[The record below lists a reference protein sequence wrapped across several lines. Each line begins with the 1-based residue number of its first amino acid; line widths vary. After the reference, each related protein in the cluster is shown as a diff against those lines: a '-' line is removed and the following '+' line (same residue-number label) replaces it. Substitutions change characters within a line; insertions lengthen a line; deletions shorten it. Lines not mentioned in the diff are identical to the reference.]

1 MENVVHLL
9 AKNAMQIYMV
19 KVQQILFA
27 IMAPFKLSTCLLAAK
42 KLTFPSA
49 LQHATLNSTK
59 LKDLIHALAA
69 RL

>member
-1 MENVVHLL
+1 
-9 AKNAMQIYMV
+9 MQIYMV

-27 IMAPFKLSTCLLAAK
+27 LMDSFKLSTCLVAANK
-42 KLTFPSA
+42 ITFLSA

-59 LKDLIHALAA
+59 LKDLKHALAA